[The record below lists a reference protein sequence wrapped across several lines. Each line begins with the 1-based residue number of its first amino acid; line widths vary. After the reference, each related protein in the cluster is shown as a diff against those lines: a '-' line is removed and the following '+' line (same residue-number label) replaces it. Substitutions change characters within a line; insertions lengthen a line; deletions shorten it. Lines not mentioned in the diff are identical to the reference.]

1 MINKKL
7 ENKINKELIIPNIE
21 FDKQSNDTTK
31 WIKKLIEENK
41 VILFYHSAKWKK
53 VRQEVLQTFHNE
65 CVLCK
70 LLNGKITTHDNRLKS
85 GEYRGL
91 QIHHMKE
98 IEQYPEYGL
107 EPIIIDPITGEKIVN
122 LIPLCNYHHNAIHG
136 KENNILKIKPQ
147 LNKERW

>member
-1 MINKKL
+1 MNKKL

-53 VRQEVLQTFHNE
+53 VRQEVLHTYHNE

-70 LLNGKITTHDNRLKS
+70 LEGKITTHDNRLKS

-91 QIHHMKE
+91 QIHHM
-98 IEQYPEYGL
+98 
-107 EPIIIDPITGEKIVN
+107 
-122 LIPLCNYHHNAIHG
+122 
-136 KENNILKIKPQ
+136 
-147 LNKERW
+147 

>member
-1 MINKKL
+1 MMNKKL

-53 VRQEVLQTFHNE
+53 VRQEVLHTYYNE

-70 LLNGKITTHDNRLKS
+70 LEGKITTHDNRLKS

-107 EPIIIDPITGEKIVN
+107 EPIIIDPITGKKIVN

>member
-1 MINKKL
+1 MNKKL

-53 VRQEVLQTFHNE
+53 VRQEVLRTYHNE

-136 KENNILKIKPQ
+136 KENNIKAK
-147 LNKERW
+147 NKFTNEER

>member
-1 MINKKL
+1 MINKEL
-7 ENKINKELIIPNIE
+7 ADKINKELVIPDFETETLNKDFIKQVKKWIE
-21 FDKQSNDTTK
+21 EDKQ
-31 WIKKLIEENK
+31 IY
-41 VILFYHSAKWKK
+41 FYHNSKWLKL
-53 VRQEVLQTFHNE
+53 RQEILRTYHNE